1 MFIYVLDRKEKKE
14 NMKFL
19 KGGLILLNICSLSL
33 ALDGSTQSITDKDT
47 LEQLSELQSY
57 LTDDQSL
64 PPKKGLKTVVIQYY
78 SGDNELSGIMM
89 CGVIQDGFSLIIT
102 GYDGKIT
109 LRIECYFGL
118 NEEEIP
124 MTKYVL
130 TGVDVFSYHGI
141 YADYPVEIDSNLKV
155 GDDLTVNGNLHV
167 NGTITKKV
175 GSSYVEIPTKTI
187 YQHLI
192 VLSGTTTKVVL
203 KLLCNV
209 ETRISSVNDVI
220 ALINE
225 LYHDQGHSGSY
236 PMTID
241 CNGYFVANN
250 STKTIVQLIFD
261 GAICSYEILADDF
274 TSESV
279 DDASTVFDTLGQIS
293 TVTDTVYRLN

>member
-33 ALDGSTQSITDKDT
+33 ALDGSAQSITDKET

-64 PPKKGLKTVVIQYY
+64 PPKKGLKTVVVQYY
-78 SGDNELSGIMM
+78 SGDNELSGIMT
-89 CGVIQDGFSLIIT
+89 CSVIQDGFSLIIT
-102 GYDGKIT
+102 GCDGKIT

-141 YADYPVEIDSNLKV
+141 YADYTVEIDSNLKV
-155 GDDLTVNGNLHV
+155 DDDLTLNGDLKV
-167 NGTITKKV
+167 DGTITKKV
-175 GSSYVEIPTKTI
+175 GSSYVEIPTKNI

-192 VLSGTTTKVVL
+192 VLKGTNALVVL
-203 KLLCNV
+203 KLICN
-209 ETRISSVNDVI
+209 EEHPMTSKTDVI
-220 ALINE
+220 SLINE
-225 LYHDQGHSGSY
+225 IFSDQDYSSSK

-241 CNGYFVANN
+241 CNGWFITSNYTV
-250 STKTIVQLIFD
+250 SIIQLSFNGLLCTYETVKEGFGTETVVDTTTIFD
-261 GAICSYEILADDF
+261 K
-274 TSESV
+274 
-279 DDASTVFDTLGQIS
+279 LGQID